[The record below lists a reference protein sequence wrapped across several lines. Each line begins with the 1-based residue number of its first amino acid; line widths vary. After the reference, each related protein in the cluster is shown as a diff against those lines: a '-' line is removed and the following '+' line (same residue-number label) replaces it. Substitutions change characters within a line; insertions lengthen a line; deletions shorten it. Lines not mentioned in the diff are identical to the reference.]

1 MFMNFAIDNESR
13 DLIDAIVQRF
23 FEAHPDH
30 HHDRKSVVMDLIAC
44 HNGGC
49 PLDFAAMAACED
61 FSQVAHDIAGIGRF
75 LNRETGE
82 LVDFFAPRFML
93 PEQIQPGEKVSYTTV
108 TPSGRHGLSLS
119 SREGTLVEIRGVN
132 AQVKAKNGRLL
143 WVNTSDL
150 RRVGQQNALTEAFLK
165 MGKAV
170 EAATD

>member
-1 MFMNFAIDNESR
+1 MFMNFAIDDESR

-30 HHDRKSVVMDLIAC
+30 PADRRDVVMDLIAC

-49 PLDFAAMAACED
+49 PLDFAAMAAFDD
-61 FSQVAHDIAGIGRF
+61 FPQVAHDITGIGRY
-75 LNRETGE
+75 LDRETGE
-82 LVDFFAPRFML
+82 LDRGFHPRFAL
-93 PEQIQPGEKVSYTTV
+93 PEPLKPGDKVSYTTV
-108 TPSGRHGLSLS
+108 TPQGRHGLSFS

-150 RRVGQQNALTEAFLK
+150 RRVGQQNALTEALLK
-165 MGKAV
+165 MASAV
-170 EAATD
+170 EA